1 MENYNWK
8 AEGFTWDSKNMN
20 YNKNF
25 DYDELLGLYYLMRK
39 RREVVE
45 LKKSWLAH
53 FQGGHR
59 QGKTISAITLG
70 YIFDPTFYD
79 HFEKRLCVS
88 REQYA
93 DALDQIK
100 RLKRRGCVII
110 VDEAGT
116 SVNSSEWFTS
126 WMRAIQSSFEVMG
139 YLSPIVFFCSPVRDY
154 VSTKLSK
161 MFNTQFDCNRTSLTE
176 TTLTPYNLKYNT
188 IKKKFFYRFPVVRF
202 QNKRITL
209 KRLVI
214 KRPPQWLIDRYE
226 GKSFEQKDEK
236 LDSYIDT
243 IKQSAILDTVKE
255 RVDLDVLVEK
265 VTKNW
270 RFFKDEGARGNKI
283 KIDVSEL
290 KYQLELKNDLA
301 LLVKKRA
308 EKILNKEEDLNE
320 DNRNDGHSS
329 KEE

>member
-1 MENYNWK
+1 
-8 AEGFTWDSKNMN
+8 
-20 YNKNF
+20 
-25 DYDELLGLYYLMRK
+25 
-39 RREVVE
+39 
-45 LKKSWLAH
+45 
-53 FQGGHR
+53 
-59 QGKTISAITLG
+59 
-70 YIFDPTFYD
+70 
-79 HFEKRLCVS
+79 
-88 REQYA
+88 
-93 DALDQIK
+93 
-100 RLKRRGCVII
+100 
-110 VDEAGT
+110 
-116 SVNSSEWFTS
+116 
-126 WMRAIQSSFEVMG
+126 
-139 YLSPIVFFCSPVRDY
+139 
-154 VSTKLSK
+154 

-255 RVDLDVLVEK
+255 RVDLNVLVEK